1 MGGPLATSIL
11 FLSFPVFLVL
21 GAHFFCLS
29 RLCFWLSTQ
38 FLNWPPIAGDGWPCC
53 PHLGLT
59 PFGIQTQDRSQKCKD
74 IEDFFCRGL
83 TFFLCFSICN
93 QHAVS
98 ERQHLLRIFFLLR
111 IPTNR
116 VSAWFSNFKFAAKK
130 IDVFSRVLFPG
141 VFAVFNF
148 LYWTYFLTRWILIS
162 CCVSFLAVQDSSI
175 GDILSPK
182 VTHKQTFDF
191 SVFRALQSYRRHM

>member
-1 MGGPLATSIL
+1 MTCILLGLSFELTTALAFFSVSTGLCSLHSTHFLFCPLFLNFTPLKRHSFHFLTFKLASMCRRWVALLSIL
-11 FLSFPVFLVL
+11 FLSFPAFHVL
-21 GAHFFCLS
+21 GPHFFCLS
-29 RLCFWLSTQ
+29 LLFKGLCFWLSTQ

-98 ERQHLLRIFFLLR
+98 HPLLQTISTGLGGAR
-111 IPTNR
+111 
-116 VSAWFSNFKFAAKK
+116 KK
-130 IDVFSRVLFPG
+130 
-141 VFAVFNF
+141 
-148 LYWTYFLTRWILIS
+148 
-162 CCVSFLAVQDSSI
+162 C
-175 GDILSPK
+175 
-182 VTHKQTFDF
+182 
-191 SVFRALQSYRRHM
+191 

>member
-1 MGGPLATSIL
+1 M
-11 FLSFPVFLVL
+11 
-21 GAHFFCLS
+21 
-29 RLCFWLSTQ
+29 
-38 FLNWPPIAGDGWPCC
+38 
-53 PHLGLT
+53 
-59 PFGIQTQDRSQKCKD
+59 
-74 IEDFFCRGL
+74 
-83 TFFLCFSICN
+83 
-93 QHAVS
+93 
-98 ERQHLLRIFFLLR
+98 
-111 IPTNR
+111 
-116 VSAWFSNFKFAAKK
+116 SAWFSNFKFAAKK

-191 SVFRALQSYRRHM
+191 SVFRALQSCH